1 MKSFLSAIF
10 TGALLCA
17 MAVAQDATPPPSS
30 SPQQSPTTQAPAN
43 EQTAQP
49 SPSGSQQTPQ
59 PTTPPSDTAQPQAP
73 SRQAPSGEQAAQPSS
88 AGSQATGATRV
99 APGSVIPVQLTKT
112 IDAKK
117 AKTGDEVVA
126 KVTQDMKTNSGDVIF
141 AKDTKVLGH
150 VTEAQPRSKEQK
162 ESQVGIAFDRAVMKN
177 GSEMQVPMSI
187 QAIIGPQ
194 NSNPNSGAGQAPEA
208 APAGRTGGT
217 SGRASGMGGAAAPP
231 TAPSSGGGSQP
242 GEEKTGSNARPP
254 ITAETQ
260 GVVGMPDLKLESA
273 GQNPTQGSLV
283 SSEKNNVKIDS
294 GTLLL
299 LRVNQ

>member
-10 TGALLCA
+10 AGALLCA
-17 MAVAQDATPPPSS
+17 VAMAQDSTPPPSS

-43 EQTAQP
+43 EQAAQP
-49 SPSGSQQTPQ
+49 STPQSQQTPGTQ
-59 PTTPPSDTAQPQAP
+59 PTSPAQPPAP
-73 SRQAPSGEQAAQPSS
+73 TRQAPSEEQAARPSS
-88 AGSQATGATRV
+88 AESRTSGAKGI
-99 APGSVIPVQLTKT
+99 APGSVIPVQLAKS

-126 KVTQDMKTNSGDVIF
+126 KVTQDMKTGSGEVIL

-177 GSEMQVPMSI
+177 GSELQVPMSI

-194 NSNPNSGAGQAPEA
+194 NDNPNGGGQPAES
-208 APAGRTGGT
+208 APAAGTGGT
-217 SGRASGMGGAAAPP
+217 SGRSSGMGRTSSQSTPS
-231 TAPSSGGGSQP
+231 TSSGPPSGTQS
-242 GEEKTGSNARPP
+242 ENTGRPP
-254 ITAETQ
+254 ITAQTQ
-260 GVVGMPDLKLESA
+260 GVVGISDLKLESA
-273 GQNPTQGSLV
+273 GQAQGSVL
-283 SSEKNNVKIDS
+283 SSEKNNVKLDS
-294 GTLLL
+294 GTLML

>member
-17 MAVAQDATPPPSS
+17 VAMAQDSTPPPSS

-43 EQTAQP
+43 EQAAQP
-49 SPSGSQQTPQ
+49 SAPQSQQTPATQ
-59 PTTPPSDTAQPQAP
+59 PTSPAQPQAP
-73 SRQAPSGEQAAQPSS
+73 TRQAPSAEQAARPSS
-88 AGSQATGATRV
+88 AESQANGV
-99 APGSVIPVQLTKT
+99 KGIAPGSVIPVQLAKS

-126 KVTQDMKTNSGDVIF
+126 KVTQDMKTGSGEVIL

-177 GSEMQVPMSI
+177 GSELQVPMSI
-187 QAIIGPQ
+187 QAIIGSQ
-194 NSNPNSGAGQAPEA
+194 NNNPNGGGQPAES
-208 APAGRTGGT
+208 APAAGTGGT
-217 SGRASGMGGAAAPP
+217 SGRSSGMGRTSSQSSPPTGGAPP
-231 TAPSSGGGSQP
+231 SDTQSGN
-242 GEEKTGSNARPP
+242 NARPP
-254 ITAETQ
+254 ITAQTQ
-260 GVVGMPDLKLESA
+260 GVVGISDLKLESA
-273 GQNPTQGSLV
+273 GQTQGSVV
-283 SSEKNNVKIDS
+283 SSEKNNVKLDS
-294 GTLLL
+294 GTLML